1 VNNIV
6 RIEREDDPHT
16 ISNKWADFSSGSI
29 KKMIPDGYQQA
40 LDQLKQLQYK
50 IRI

>member
-1 VNNIV
+1 MILTPFQINGQIFPLEV
-6 RIEREDDPHT
+6 
-16 ISNKWADFSSGSI
+16 
-29 KKMIPDGYQQA
+29 KKMIADGYQQA